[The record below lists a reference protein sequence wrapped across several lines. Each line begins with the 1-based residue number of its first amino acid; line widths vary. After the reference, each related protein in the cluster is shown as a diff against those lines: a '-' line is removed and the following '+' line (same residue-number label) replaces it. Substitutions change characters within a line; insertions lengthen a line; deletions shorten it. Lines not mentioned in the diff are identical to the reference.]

1 MAIIPVTGTPASGM
15 TLDVGSA
22 KKNPQVTFED
32 VRSVVG
38 ESDPNLTNAS
48 KIRAELG
55 RGSFAT
61 IQKHLETLRESLRQA
76 ENPVESTSFPSPP
89 GDLVNALWGT
99 AYSYASN
106 MFQTKHE
113 RLWVQRDNLMVQLEM
128 MRLDFDSVL
137 ERVDK
142 AGQELADACAVRDS
156 SVAVLVDAQ
165 SDLKALQLAFDQF
178 REKSALEA
186 SQAALAAANEV
197 QLLQRDRTIERQSMQ
212 ATVDALTGQVG
223 ELKSLLAMQN
233 RAAPAAARPAR
244 PGAAPTPQKPATTSL
259 KDKRGPQSGE

>member
-22 KKNPQVTFED
+22 KNPQVTFED

-61 IQKHLETLRESLRQA
+61 IQKHLETLRESLRLAQ
-76 ENPVESTSFPSPP
+76 NPVEPSAVPP
-89 GDLVNALWGT
+89 PPVDLVNALWGT

-106 MFQTKHE
+106 VFQARHERISAQRDTLMFQ
-113 RLWVQRDNLMVQLEM
+113 LET

-142 AGQELADACAVRDS
+142 AEQDLSDACAVRDS
-156 SVAVLVDAQ
+156 AVSVLVDAQ
-165 SDLKALQLAFDQF
+165 SDLKALQAAFDQF
-178 REKSALEA
+178 RETSALQA
-186 SQAALAAANEV
+186 SQSALAAANE
-197 QLLQRDRTIERQSMQ
+197 LELMKRDRTIERQSMQ

-233 RAAPAAARPAR
+233 RASPAVAARPAR

>member
-1 MAIIPVTGTPASGM
+1 MAIILTTGTMASGM
-15 TLDVGSA
+15 TLDHVA
-22 KKNPQVTFED
+22 TKNPQVTFED
-32 VRSVVG
+32 VRLAVG
-38 ESDPNLTNAS
+38 ESDPNSTNAS

-61 IQKHLETLRESLRQA
+61 IQKHLEILRESLRQA
-76 ENPVESTSFPSPP
+76 ENFDTTLHPPPP

-106 MFQTKHE
+106 MFHTQHE
-113 RLWVQRDNLMVQLEM
+113 RLWLQRDHLTLELAM
-128 MRLDFDSVL
+128 IRQDFDSVL
-137 ERVDK
+137 ERVDNVE
-142 AGQELADACAVRDS
+142 QELADACAVRDS

-165 SDLKALQLAFDQF
+165 SDLKALQASFDQF
-178 REKSALEA
+178 TEKCALEA

-233 RAAPAAARPAR
+233 RAAPAVPARPAR

-259 KDKRGPQSGE
+259 KDKRGTQSGE